1 MKSYKAPKPR
11 ATTGEQLYIERNDR
25 AMAAYKWLVKRW
37 GGPDAAEFDK
47 LPAIILI
54 AGMRHETWR
63 RIGGTEVYELIET
76 MEREF
81 T

>member
-1 MKSYKAPKPR
+1 MKSYKAPKPKV
-11 ATTGEQLYIERNDR
+11 TKGELAYMERNER

-47 LPAIILI
+47 LPAIVLI

-63 RIGGTEVYELIET
+63 RIGGTEIYELIET